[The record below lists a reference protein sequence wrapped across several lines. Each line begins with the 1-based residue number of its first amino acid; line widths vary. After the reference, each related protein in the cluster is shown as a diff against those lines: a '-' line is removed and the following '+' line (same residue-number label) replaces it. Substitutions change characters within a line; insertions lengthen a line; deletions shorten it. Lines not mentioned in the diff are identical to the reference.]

1 MEDVSSKLTV
11 FFENPFWV
19 GVFERHAD
27 GKLQVCKV
35 VFGAEPKDGEIH
47 DFILT
52 KWNSLVF
59 SDAIADDLE
68 KIKPINPKRL
78 QRMIKKEVAATGVGT
93 KAQQA
98 LKLQYEQGK
107 TERKNAAQLESIQ
120 TMELKYKL
128 QRQKH
133 KEKLKGH

>member
-19 GVFERHAD
+19 GVFEHRSD

-35 VFGAEPKDGEIH
+35 VFGAEPKDSEIH
-47 DFILT
+47 EFILS
-52 KWNSLVF
+52 KWKSLVF
-59 SDAIADDLE
+59 SDAIADDRL
-68 KIKPINPKRL
+68 KLKSVYPKRL
-78 QRMIKKEVAATGVGT
+78 QRIVKKEVAVAGIGT

-107 TERKNAAQLESIQ
+107 IEHKNATQLEIDHEK
-120 TMELKYKL
+120 ELKYKL
-128 QRQKH
+128 QRQKR